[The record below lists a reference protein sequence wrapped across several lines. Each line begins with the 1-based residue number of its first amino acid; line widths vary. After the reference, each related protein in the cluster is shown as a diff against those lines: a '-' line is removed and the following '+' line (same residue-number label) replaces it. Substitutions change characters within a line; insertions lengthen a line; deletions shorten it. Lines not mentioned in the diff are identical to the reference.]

1 MGLYSGSLE
10 KREKGMP
17 FSSSDEDEGDD
28 EDMMTAATFIG
39 CSVLGLVVG
48 SSHILFLTF
57 NIALREK
64 YCCPIL

>member
-1 MGLYSGSLE
+1 
-10 KREKGMP
+10 MP

-39 CSVLGLVVG
+39 CSVLGLVIG

-64 YCCPIL
+64 YCCPVL